1 MRSFVLLCTAAFA
14 LVWQPLLA
22 QDASGQ
28 TRKEKISSIRDWG
41 KRDSQAIPLIA
52 KYLKDPD
59 TDVREEAVKAIIKIG
74 TQYSLDPLIEATH
87 DNDASIQS
95 QAVDG
100 LVNFYLPGY
109 VATGGLSHTFT
120 RVGRRIK
127 SALSSRNDQT
137 IDPGVLVRSDV
148 IEAIGG
154 VITGGAGFEARA
166 DAARAA
172 GVLRGRAALPALE
185 KALKSKN
192 SDLIFESLV
201 ALQKIGDTSAGPSVA
216 FLAND
221 FDERVQTT
229 ALETLGV
236 LHVTTAAPQ
245 IRQVIGRPRNDKVR
259 RAALGALAMLGL
271 PADKSI
277 FEEYANSKDSDLRIA
292 ALEGIG
298 RIRDP
303 QDFPTLQKAF
313 NDEKNLKPRLAAA
326 FALVSEGKLD
336 TSEFSPLRYLV
347 NGLGLSKGNS
357 ASQAYLQELCRRQD
371 VREAVVKLIPDATK
385 AEKLGLIAALAP
397 NAGKETTA
405 ALEQLTKDP
414 DAEVSISA
422 ARSLRTGK
430 ARQP

>member
-1 MRSFVLLCTAAFA
+1 M
-14 LVWQPLLA
+14 
-22 QDASGQ
+22 
-28 TRKEKISSIRDWG
+28 
-41 KRDSQAIPLIA
+41 PLIA

-109 VATGGLSHTFT
+109 VTTGGLSHTFT

-137 IDPGVLVRSDV
+137 VDPGVLVRSDV

-303 QDFPTLQKAF
+303 QDFPALEKAF

-371 VREAVVKLIPDATK
+371 VRQAVVKLIPDATK

>member
-1 MRSFVLLCTAAFA
+1 
-14 LVWQPLLA
+14 LLA
-22 QDASGQ
+22 QDTSGQ
-28 TRKEKISSIRDWG
+28 TKKEKVSSIRDLG
-41 KRDSQAIPLIA
+41 KRDSQAVPLIV

-59 TDVREEAVKAIIKIG
+59 TDVREEAVRAIIKIG
-74 TQYSLDPLIEATH
+74 TQYSLDPLIEATR

-109 VATGGLSHTFT
+109 VATGGLSLTFT
-120 RVGRRIK
+120 RVGMRIK
-127 SALSSRNDQT
+127 SALSNRYDQT
-137 IDPGVLVRSDV
+137 IDPGVLVRPDV
-148 IEAIGG
+148 VEAIAG
-154 VITGGAGFEARA
+154 VVTGGAGFEARA

-172 GVLRGRAALPALE
+172 GVLRGRAAVPALE

-236 LHVTTAAPQ
+236 LHATDAAPQ
-245 IRQVIGRPRNDKVR
+245 IRQVVGRPRNDKVR

-277 FEEYANSKDSDLRIA
+277 FEEYANSKDADMRTA

-303 QDFPTLQKAF
+303 QDVPTLDKAF

-347 NGLGLSKGNS
+347 NGLGLSKGSS
-357 ASQAYLQELCRRQD
+357 ASQAYLQELCRRTD
-371 VREAVVKLIPDATK
+371 VRKAVIKLIPDATK

-397 NAGKETTA
+397 SAGPEATA

-414 DAEVSISA
+414 DPDVSITA
-422 ARSLRTGK
+422 ARSLRTQK
-430 ARQP
+430 TRQP

>member
-14 LVWQPLLA
+14 LVWHPLLA
-22 QDASGQ
+22 QDTSGQ
-28 TRKEKISSIRDWG
+28 TKKEKVSSIRDLG
-41 KRDSQAIPLIA
+41 KRDSQAVPLIV

-59 TDVREEAVKAIIKIG
+59 TDVREEAVRAIIKIG
-74 TQYSLDPLIEATH
+74 TQYSLDPLIEATR

-120 RVGRRIK
+120 RVGKRIK
-127 SALSSRNDQT
+127 SALSNRNDQT
-137 IDPGVLVRSDV
+137 IDPGVLVRPDV
-148 IEAIGG
+148 VEAIAG
-154 VITGGAGFEARA
+154 VVTGGAGFEARA

-172 GVLRGRAALPALE
+172 GVLRGRAAVPALE

-236 LHVTTAAPQ
+236 LHATDAAPQ
-245 IRQVIGRPRNDKVR
+245 IRQVVGRPRNDKVR

-277 FEEYANSKDSDLRIA
+277 FEEYANSKDADMRTA

-303 QDFPTLQKAF
+303 QDVPTLDKAF

-347 NGLGLSKGNS
+347 NGLGLSKGSS
-357 ASQAYLQELCRRQD
+357 ASQAYLQELCRRTD
-371 VREAVVKLIPDATK
+371 VRKAVIKLIPDATK

-397 NAGKETTA
+397 SAGPEATA

-414 DAEVSISA
+414 DPDVSITA
-422 ARSLRTGK
+422 ARSLRTQK
-430 ARQP
+430 TRQP

>member
-1 MRSFVLLCTAAFA
+1 MRSLALLCTAAFA
-14 LVWQPLLA
+14 LVWQPLFA

-41 KRDSQAIPLIA
+41 KQDSQAIPLVA

-74 TQYSLDPLIEATH
+74 TQHSLDPLIEATH
-87 DNDASIQS
+87 DNDASIQG

-109 VATGGLSHTFT
+109 VATGGLSRTFT
-120 RVGRRIK
+120 RVGKRIK

-137 IDPGVLVRSDV
+137 IEPSVLVRRGV
-148 IEAIGG
+148 VEAIGD

-172 GVLRGRAALPALE
+172 GVLRGRVALPALE
-185 KALKSKN
+185 KALQSKN

-201 ALQKIGDTSAGPSVA
+201 ALQKIGDTSAGPSVI
-216 FLAND
+216 FLASD

-236 LHVTTAAPQ
+236 LHVTEAAPQ
-245 IRQVIGRPRNDKVR
+245 IRQVVARPKNDKVR

-271 PADKSI
+271 PADKSV
-277 FEEYANSKDSDLRIA
+277 FEQYVNSKDSELRIA
-292 ALEGIG
+292 AFEGIG

-303 QDFPTLQKAF
+303 QDFPTLEKAF

-326 FALVSEGKLD
+326 FGLVSEGKLD
-336 TSEFSPLRYLV
+336 TSEFSPLRYLID
-347 NGLGLSKGNS
+347 GLGLSKGNS
-357 ASQAYLQELCRRQD
+357 TSQAYLQELCRRQD
-371 VREAVVKLIPDATK
+371 VRKAVVKLLPGATK
-385 AEKLGLIAALAP
+385 AEKLGLITALAP
-397 NAGKETTA
+397 NAGKETTE
-405 ALEQLTKDP
+405 ALEQLTTDP
-414 DAEVSISA
+414 DAEVSVSA

>member
-1 MRSFVLLCTAAFA
+1 MRSFVLLCTAVFA

-74 TQYSLDPLIEATH
+74 TQYSLDPLIEANH

-109 VATGGLSHTFT
+109 VTTGGLSHTFT

-137 IDPGVLVRSDV
+137 VDPGVLVRPDV

-303 QDFPTLQKAF
+303 QDFPTLEKAF

-371 VREAVVKLIPDATK
+371 VRQAVVKLIPDATK

>member
-1 MRSFVLLCTAAFA
+1 MRSFVLLCAAAFA

-22 QDASGQ
+22 QDTSGQ
-28 TRKEKISSIRDWG
+28 TKKEKVSSIRDLG
-41 KRDSQAIPLIA
+41 KRDSQAIPLIV

-74 TQYSLDPLIEATH
+74 TQYSLDPLIEATR
-87 DNDASIQS
+87 DNDSNIQS

-100 LVNFYLPGY
+100 LVDFYLPGY

-120 RVGRRIK
+120 RVGKRIK

-137 IDPGVLVRSDV
+137 IDPGVLVRPDV
-148 IEAIGG
+148 VEAIAG
-154 VITGGAGFEARA
+154 VVTGGAGFEART

-172 GVLRGRAALPALE
+172 GVLRGRAAVPALE

-236 LHVTTAAPQ
+236 LHATEAAPQ

-259 RAALGALAMLGL
+259 RSALSALAMLGL
-271 PADKSI
+271 PADKGV
-277 FEEYANSKDSDLRIA
+277 FEEYVNSKNADMRTA
-292 ALEGIG
+292 ALEGLG

-303 QDFPTLQKAF
+303 QDVPTLDKAF
-313 NDEKNLKPRLAAA
+313 NNEKNLQPRLAAA

-347 NGLGLSKGNS
+347 NGLGLNKGS
-357 ASQAYLQELCRRQD
+357 STSQAYLQELCRRAD
-371 VREAVVKLIPDATK
+371 VRKAVIKLIPDATK

-397 NAGKETTA
+397 SAGPEATA

-414 DAEVSISA
+414 DPDVSITA
-422 ARSLRTGK
+422 ARSLRTQK
-430 ARQP
+430 TRQP

>member
-1 MRSFVLLCTAAFA
+1 M
-14 LVWQPLLA
+14 
-22 QDASGQ
+22 
-28 TRKEKISSIRDWG
+28 
-41 KRDSQAIPLIA
+41 PLIA

-109 VATGGLSHTFT
+109 VTTGGLSHTFT

-137 IDPGVLVRSDV
+137 VDPGVLVRPDV

-166 DAARAA
+166 DGARAA

-303 QDFPTLQKAF
+303 QDFPTLEKAF

-371 VREAVVKLIPDATK
+371 VRQAVVKLIPDATK